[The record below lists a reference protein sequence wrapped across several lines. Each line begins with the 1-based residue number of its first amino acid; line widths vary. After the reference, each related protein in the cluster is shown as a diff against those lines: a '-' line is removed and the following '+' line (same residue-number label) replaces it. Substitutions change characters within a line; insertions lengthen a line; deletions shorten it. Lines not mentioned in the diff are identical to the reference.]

1 MSDMKTIVLNRIYE
15 YKQHQYQV
23 IDFIRQ
29 KTPNANG
36 EGSWADAVEY
46 QRIDDNG
53 DAVPGAK
60 YSRELNDFAEKFLPI
75 SLWKND
81 EIIAISM
88 GKVVGF
94 FKVDKVDEDNNS
106 AYLTD
111 GKSYMMSS
119 RTIAPI
125 SGEVKLSG
133 IKNDSAQQT
142 IQYFYL
148 SPRYDR
154 ILSLQKNIDRVIV
167 KLNECKECIVKKSS
181 SLTEVQVE
189 RIENNIDNIIKIT
202 EE

>member
-1 MSDMKTIVLNRIYE
+1 MKTIVLNRIYE
-15 YKQHQYQV
+15 YKQHQYLV

-29 KTPNANG
+29 KTTNAHSD
-36 EGSWADAVEY
+36 GSWVDAVEY
-46 QRIDDNG
+46 QRIDENG
-53 DAVPGAK
+53 DGVPGAK
-60 YSRELNDFAEKFLPI
+60 CSRELNDFAEKFLPI

-88 GKVVGF
+88 GKVVGV
-94 FKVDKVDEDNNS
+94 FKVENIDEDNNIAFFS
-106 AYLTD
+106 N
-111 GKSYMMSS
+111 GNVKMSSS

-125 SGEVKLSG
+125 SGE
-133 IKNDSAQQT
+133 IKIHGYKGDIDSEHTQF
-142 IQYFYL
+142 FYL

-167 KLNECKECIVKKSS
+167 KLNECKECIVKKSG
-181 SLTEVQVE
+181 SLTEFQVE

>member
-1 MSDMKTIVLNRIYE
+1 MKTIVLNRIYE
-15 YKQHQYQV
+15 YKQHQYLV

-29 KTPNANG
+29 KTTNAHSD
-36 EGSWADAVEY
+36 GSWVDAVEY
-46 QRIDDNG
+46 QRIDENG
-53 DAVPGAK
+53 DGVPGAK
-60 YSRELNDFAEKFLPI
+60 CSRELNDFAEKFLPI

-88 GKVVGF
+88 GKVVGV
-94 FKVDKVDEDNNS
+94 FKVENIDEDNNIAFFS
-106 AYLTD
+106 N
-111 GKSYMMSS
+111 GNVKMSSS

-125 SGEVKLSG
+125 SGE
-133 IKNDSAQQT
+133 IKIHVDKGDIDSAHT
-142 IQYFYL
+142 KFFYL

-167 KLNECKECIVKKSS
+167 KLNECKECIVKKSG
-181 SLTEVQVE
+181 SLTEFQVE

>member
-1 MSDMKTIVLNRIYE
+1 MKTIVLNRIYE

-29 KTPNANG
+29 KTPNAHG
-36 EGSWADAVEY
+36 EGSWVDAVEY
-46 QRIDDNG
+46 QRIDENG
-53 DAVPGAK
+53 DGVPGAK

-88 GKVVGF
+88 GKVVGV
-94 FKVDKVDEDNNS
+94 FKVENIDEDNNIAFFS
-106 AYLTD
+106 NGNA
-111 GKSYMMSS
+111 KMSSS

-125 SGEVKLSG
+125 SGE
-133 IKNDSAQQT
+133 IKIHGDKGDIDSEHTQF
-142 IQYFYL
+142 FYL

-189 RIENNIDNIIKIT
+189 RIETNIDNIIKIT